1 VAESPERP
9 LRRHATDGL
18 SLVLGLLL
26 VSVAALFLV
35 NDLTDG
41 IDLQWAAPAALILVG
56 LAGLAGSARRR

>member
-1 VAESPERP
+1 MADSRVGQ
-9 LRRHATDGL
+9 LKRHQRDGV

-26 VSVAALFLV
+26 VAVAALFLV